1 MDGEEQP
8 NAIRSQV
15 IEEYTL
21 SSLATGT
28 FKVVC

>member
-1 MDGEEQP
+1 MDGEKQLT
-8 NAIRSQV
+8 AIKSQV
-15 IEEYTL
+15 IEEHTL